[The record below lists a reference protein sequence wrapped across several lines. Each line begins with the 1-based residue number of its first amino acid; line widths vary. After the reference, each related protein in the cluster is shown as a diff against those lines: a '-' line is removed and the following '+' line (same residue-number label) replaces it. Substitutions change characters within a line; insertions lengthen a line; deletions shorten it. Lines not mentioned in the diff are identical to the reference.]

1 MNKAKSKSKVT
12 KNSDFPKTTNY
23 DRVLVLLFIVFFIFL
38 NISKLNG
45 EDDFFWHIST
55 GKYIIENKVIPD
67 VDVFG
72 FVTQGQPWIPFEW
85 LWDVSAYLIF
95 SLTGFSGL
103 YIINIIIG
111 LLLFS
116 VFFFLLRKFDVPL
129 PLNIFA
135 LLILALAIRYRLEI
149 KPHMVSYLLFTILM
163 GIIISF
169 RYLNLNKK
177 YLFIIPVI
185 FMFWA
190 NFHMGVSLG
199 LLLFG
204 IFILVTIYEHF
215 RLDRYNRQII
225 YQLLL
230 IFLLSLIAMLINPH
244 HIYTFIYAYKHTQM
258 KLIDSIYEW
267 MSPFNQNF
275 LGKFFNI
282 LYILF
287 LVGFLPVLI
296 HYYKRKDYFFILSY
310 LVFGLYS
317 LTAVRF
323 IIEFIIVALIPL
335 VLIVKTYLLKN
346 QNRISFISKALL
358 PKVILAALLTLMI
371 VLIPDGKLFRVL
383 GFAKVF
389 GIGIYEETFPVKV
402 FDFIKEHNI
411 QQIAERPY
419 NSIDYG
425 GFFLWNFWGKKNFID
440 SRNLNDSIYFSFVT
454 LYNRLAGYEKLI
466 SQFAF
471 DYFIV
476 FQPTPYAGP
485 TVQMIDA
492 ALGTYLDKSIINYL
506 SQKDDEWK
514 LIYWDDKTH
523 LFVKNEPKF
532 NDLIE
537 KYEYKY
543 LKPYNIYH
551 KPAIIKSAIQNYQE
565 TISQELQRKIIE
577 EPNGFLMAKYKAV
590 FGKK

>member
-1 MNKAKSKSKVT
+1 MSKSKTKNKVT
-12 KNSDFPKTTNY
+12 KNIDITKTTNY
-23 DRVLVLLFIVFFIFL
+23 DRILVLLFIGFFVLL

-55 GKYIIENKVIPD
+55 GKYIVENKVVPD

-72 FVTQGQPWIPFEW
+72 FITQGQPWIPFEW
-85 LWDVSAYLIF
+85 LWDVNAYLIYSF
-95 SLTGFSGL
+95 TGFYGL
-103 YIINIIIG
+103 YIINTIIG

-116 VFFFLLRKFDVPL
+116 IFFFLFRKFDIPL

-135 LLILALAIRYRLEI
+135 LIILSLAIRYRLEI
-149 KPHMVSYLLFTILM
+149 KPHMISYLFFTFLLSIL
-163 GIIISF
+163 ISF

-185 FMFWA
+185 FLLWA

-204 IFILVTIYEHF
+204 IFILITIYEHF
-215 RLDRYNRQII
+215 INHLYQRQLI

-230 IFLLSLIAMLINPH
+230 IFLLSVIAMLINPH
-244 HIYTFIYAYKHTQM
+244 HIYTYIYAYKHTQM

-267 MSPFNQNF
+267 MSPFHQNF

-287 LVGFLPVLI
+287 LFGFLPVLF
-296 HYYKRKDYFFILSY
+296 HYYKRKNYFFILIY

-323 IIEFIIVALIPL
+323 TIEFIIVALIPL
-335 VLIVKTYLLKN
+335 TLIIKSYLLKN
-346 QNRISFISKALL
+346 QKRIFYISKAILPRVIVSGLL
-358 PKVILAALLTLMI
+358 ILMI
-371 VLIPDGKLFRVL
+371 VLIPNGKLFRVL

-402 FDFIKEHNI
+402 FDFIKQNNI
-411 QQIAERPY
+411 QQIGERPY

-425 GFFLWNFWGKKNFID
+425 GFFIWNFWGKKNFID

-454 LYNRLAGYEKLI
+454 IYNRLAGYEKLI

-476 FQPTPYAGP
+476 FQPTPYAGN
-485 TVQMIDA
+485 TIQMIDA
-492 ALGTYLDKSIINYL
+492 SVGTFLDKSIINYL

-532 NDLIE
+532 KDLIE
-537 KYEYKY
+537 KYEFRY
-543 LKPYNIYH
+543 LKPYNIYF
-551 KPAIIKSAIQNYQE
+551 KPAIIKTAIQNYQE
-565 TISQELQRKIIE
+565 IYNKELQRKIAE
-577 EPNGFLMAKYKAV
+577 EPNGFLIAKYNSV

>member
-1 MNKAKSKSKVT
+1 MSKRKAENKVT
-12 KNSDFPKTTNY
+12 KNIEFSKTTNY
-23 DRVLVLLFIVFFIFL
+23 DRILVLLFIGFFVLL

-45 EDDFFWHIST
+45 EDDFFWHLST

-72 FVTQGQPWIPFEW
+72 FITQGQPWIPFEW
-85 LWDVSAYLIF
+85 LWDVSAFLIF
-95 SLTGFSGL
+95 NITGFPGL

-116 VFFFLLRKFDVPL
+116 VFFFLFRKFDVPL

-135 LLILALAIRYRLEI
+135 LIILALAIRYRLEI
-149 KPHMVSYLLFTILM
+149 KPHMVSYLLFTFLL

-169 RYLNLNKK
+169 RYLNLNKR

-185 FMFWA
+185 FLIWA

-204 IFILVTIYEHF
+204 IFIIVTLYEHF
-215 RLDRYNRQII
+215 KSGTYERRII
-225 YQLLL
+225 YQLLF

-258 KLIDSIYEW
+258 KLIESIYEW
-267 MSPFNQNF
+267 MSPFHQNF

-287 LVGFLPVLI
+287 LIGFLPVVLY
-296 HYYKRKDYFFILSY
+296 YYKRRDYFFILSY

-335 VLIVKTYLLKN
+335 VLIIKVYLLKN
-346 QNRISFISKALL
+346 QKRISFLSKALL
-358 PKVILAALLTLMI
+358 PRGIVASLLILMI
-371 VLIPDGKLFRVL
+371 VLIPNGKLFKVL
-383 GFAKVF
+383 GFAKIF

-411 QQIAERPY
+411 QQIGERPY
-419 NSIDYG
+419 NNLDYG
-425 GFFLWNFWGKKNFID
+425 GFFIWNFWGKKNFID

-476 FQPTPYAGP
+476 FQPTPYAGS

-492 ALGTYLDKSIINYL
+492 AVGTYLDKSIINYL

-523 LFVKNEPKF
+523 LFVRNEPKF
-532 NDLIE
+532 KELIE
-537 KYEYKY
+537 KYEYRY
-543 LKPYNIYH
+543 LKPYNIYYRA
-551 KPAIIKSAIQNYQE
+551 AIIKSAFKNDSE
-565 TISQELQRKIIE
+565 TFAKELQRKITE
-577 EPNGFLMAKYKAV
+577 ESNGFIMAKYNAV